1 MTADE
6 RASIANPS
14 APITTGSSP
23 STAASR
29 LMESD
34 AILLRRVTERYR
46 ACGRATEGY
55 IRGKLRRDPVLR
67 AVLALPYDFGD
78 VLDLGC
84 GRGQLGIAL
93 LEAGRARSV
102 QGLDRNARHLG
113 EAERAA
119 AGLVTRP
126 SLAFRALCRDL
137 ADGADIAR
145 ADTVMMVDVLY
156 QLETE
161 AQLALL
167 RAAAQ
172 AARERLLIRTLDPDR
187 GVRSALTLA
196 AERLVRRISPH
207 SGARVNPL
215 PIPLLAGVVKR
226 EGLAVNVLPCWQG
239 TPFANVLLSAR
250 RLLPQR
256 VDQGGDVVVVPREEG
271 VVIAPHGEAE
281 TGALGDHVHDP

>member
-6 RASIANPS
+6 RASIANPA

-29 LMESD
+29 LIESD
-34 AILLRRVTERYR
+34 AILLRRVAERYR
-46 ACGRATEGY
+46 ACGRATQGY

-67 AVLALPYDFGD
+67 ASWRCPDDFGD

-93 LEAGRARSV
+93 LEAGRAQSV
-102 QGLDRNARHLG
+102 QGPTAMPGTSGGGARRGWPRHATLSG
-113 EAERAA
+113 
-119 AGLVTRP
+119 V
-126 SLAFRALCRDL
+126 SRALPDL

-172 AARERLLIRTLDPDR
+172 AARERLLILYAGSRS
-187 GVRSALTLA
+187 RSA
-196 AERLVRRISPH
+196 ERPH
-207 SGARVNPL
+207 P
-215 PIPLLAGVVKR
+215 
-226 EGLAVNVLPCWQG
+226 
-239 TPFANVLLSAR
+239 
-250 RLLPQR
+250 
-256 VDQGGDVVVVPREEG
+256 GG
-271 VVIAPHGEAE
+271 
-281 TGALGDHVHDP
+281 